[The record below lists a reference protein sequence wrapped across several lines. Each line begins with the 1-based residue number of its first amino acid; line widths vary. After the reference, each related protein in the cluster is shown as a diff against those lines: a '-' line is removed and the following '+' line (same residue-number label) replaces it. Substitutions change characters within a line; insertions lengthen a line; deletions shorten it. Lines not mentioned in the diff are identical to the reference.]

1 MALADKLTGIF
12 NEMTTARDYECHT
25 VTITKRAAD
34 QLRNVSRL
42 KGRTIEDLMEA
53 AIEDACILSERE
65 YPLP

>member
-1 MALADKLTGIF
+1 MAD
-12 NEMTTARDYECHT
+12 TTARDYEVHT

-34 QLRNVSRL
+34 QLRNVSRQ
-42 KGRTIEDLMEA
+42 KEGRTIESLMEA